1 MKKHLKQVLNLLR
14 DESGQGM
21 VEYVLIIATV
31 VLGSYFLMWVLADL
45 LVRYYDEIAAHVCL
59 PVP

>member
-1 MKKHLKQVLNLLR
+1 MR